1 MCFCKECALEDDNL
15 VATGDIPP
23 EIPVFHLTRAIHMV
37 GRCIDCGLCNE
48 ACPADIP
55 LRTLYKKVAD
65 IIDDQFQYRP
75 GYTEG
80 KSPLNMLGP
89 VLKVRE
95 KRGVRLMDYKTV
107 LTTCTYCGCGCGF
120 YLEVLDGQ
128 VIDTIPCKTNPVS
141 QGKLCI
147 KGWNVHEF
155 IQSPKR
161 LTQPLV
167 RKDGELVEV
176 SWDEA
181 LDYTVEKMKGIKAS
195 HGGDALAF
203 LTSARVTNEENYLFQ
218 KFARAAVGTNNVD
231 HCARL

>member
-1 MCFCKECALEDDNL
+1 
-15 VATGDIPP
+15 
-23 EIPVFHLTRAIHMV
+23 
-37 GRCIDCGLCNE
+37 
-48 ACPADIP
+48 
-55 LRTLYKKVAD
+55 
-65 IIDDQFQYRP
+65 
-75 GYTEG
+75 
-80 KSPLNMLGP
+80 
-89 VLKVRE
+89 
-95 KRGVRLMDYKTV
+95 MDYKTI
-107 LTTCTYCGCGCGF
+107 LTTCTHCGCGCGF

-161 LTQPLV
+161 LTTPMV
-167 RKDGELVEV
+167 RKNGELVEV

-181 LDYTVEKMKGIKAS
+181 LDYTVSKLKSIKAS
-195 HGGDALAF
+195 DGGDAIAF
-203 LTSARVTNEENYLFQ
+203 LSSAKVTNEENYLFQ